1 MIVLASASPRRRELL
16 GSLGLEFDI
25 QPAQGPENTPETGDA
40 AEAVRAIALGKA
52 RAVAALRP
60 DDLVIGADTVVELDG
75 HILGKPAD
83 EAEARAML
91 GALSGRTHRV
101 YTGVAVIAGGEE
113 RTECAVT
120 AVRFR
125 TLSEREIA
133 AYVATG
139 EPMDK
144 AGAYGIQGG
153 AALFATGLQGD
164 YYNVMGLPVCALT
177 TILRRFGLKVL
188 GC

>member
-101 YTGVAVIAGGEE
+101 YTGVAVIAGSEE

-133 AYVATG
+133 AYVSTG

-144 AGAYGIQGG
+144 AGAYAAQGT
-153 AALFATGLQGD
+153 AALFVEGIDGD
-164 YYNVMGLPVCALT
+164 YFNVVGLPLCTLGRM
-177 TILRRFGLKVL
+177 LEQFGVDLI
-188 GC
+188 